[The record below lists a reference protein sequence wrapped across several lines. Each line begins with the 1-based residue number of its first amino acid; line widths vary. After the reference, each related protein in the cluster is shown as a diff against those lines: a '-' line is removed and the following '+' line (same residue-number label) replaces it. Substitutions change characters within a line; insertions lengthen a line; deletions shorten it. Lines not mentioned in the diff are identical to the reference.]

1 LSHVKLRKSDGE
13 SCLPTLTRKKFKLG
27 HPTQVSFADEKR
39 NAMFGSARSVRNPGG
54 ACAQHPNCLL
64 QQRKDSISQAASISM
79 LRRSIGPILGN
90 YSLGR
95 NLADADVADHKWLK
109 VESNE
114 RERVVIEII
123 SSSS

>member
-1 LSHVKLRKSDGE
+1 
-13 SCLPTLTRKKFKLG
+13 
-27 HPTQVSFADEKR
+27 
-39 NAMFGSARSVRNPGG
+39 MFGSARSVKNPG
-54 ACAQHPNCLL
+54 APAHNIQTAYYSSANVPYRKQHQFQCSGGL
-64 QQRKDSISQAASISM
+64 SG
-79 LRRSIGPILGN
+79 SIGPILGN

-123 SSSS
+123 SSWS